1 MLTGSWSLKNVSLQ
15 WISTSKWC
23 LNVITMSKKSLT
35 QVFKSSGAKSF
46 HRVVLEYTPAIKRWG
61 CWFKKGTEKRG
72 GIRFRRI
79 GQFKTGLQLEPF
91 LNPLQFTVSYEVL
104 SNPFQVATPYRQG
117 RKHGVIVSPWLN
129 HTACMI
135 GAFPFLSPV
144 HIVVLSTRWIISG
157 SFLTGSPLRNLWCC
171 AKLTELLVWRNE
183 KKRDFH
189 TSGPLPN
196 AVLQGWMG
204 FQEWED
210 CWIQASIFLVIN
222 WILMSERKALF

>member
-1 MLTGSWSLKNVSLQ
+1 
-15 WISTSKWC
+15 
-23 LNVITMSKKSLT
+23 MSERDHDVEKK
-35 QVFKSSGAKSF
+35 FDSGVQELWRQEFPPSCFGIHTCHKKMG
-46 HRVVLEYTPAIKRWG
+46 VLI
-61 CWFKKGTEKRG
+61 KKGTEKRG

-91 LNPLQFTVSYEVL
+91 LNPFQFTVSYEVL

-171 AKLTELLVWRNE
+171 AKLTELLVWRNG
-183 KKRDFH
+183 KKKETFTPLDPYQMLFYRAEWDFK
-189 TSGPLPN
+189 SGRIVEFRPP
-196 AVLQGWMG
+196 
-204 FQEWED
+204 F
-210 CWIQASIFLVIN
+210 F
-222 WILMSERKALF
+222 

>member
-1 MLTGSWSLKNVSLQ
+1 
-15 WISTSKWC
+15 
-23 LNVITMSKKSLT
+23 MSERDHDVEKK
-35 QVFKSSGAKSF
+35 FDSGVQELWRQEFPPSCFGIHTCHKKMG
-46 HRVVLEYTPAIKRWG
+46 VLI
-61 CWFKKGTEKRG
+61 KKGTEKRG

-91 LNPLQFTVSYEVL
+91 LNPFQFTVLYEVL

-117 RKHGVIVSPWLN
+117 RKHGVRVSPWLN

-144 HIVVLSTRWIISG
+144 HIVVLSTRWIISR

-210 CWIQASIFLVIN
+210 CWIQASIYLVIN
-222 WILMSERKALF
+222 WILLSERKALF

>member
-1 MLTGSWSLKNVSLQ
+1 
-15 WISTSKWC
+15 
-23 LNVITMSKKSLT
+23 MSERDHDVEKK
-35 QVFKSSGAKSF
+35 FDSGVQELWRQEFPPSCFGIHTCHKKMG
-46 HRVVLEYTPAIKRWG
+46 VLI
-61 CWFKKGTEKRG
+61 KKGTEKRG

-91 LNPLQFTVSYEVL
+91 LNPFQFTVSYEVL

-183 KKRDFH
+183 KKKRLSHLWTLTKCCFTGLNGISRVGGLLNSGFH
-189 TSGPLPN
+189 FFSHKLDI
-196 AVLQGWMG
+196 AVRKESIVLKCFNNLLQ
-204 FQEWED
+204 
-210 CWIQASIFLVIN
+210 L
-222 WILMSERKALF
+222 